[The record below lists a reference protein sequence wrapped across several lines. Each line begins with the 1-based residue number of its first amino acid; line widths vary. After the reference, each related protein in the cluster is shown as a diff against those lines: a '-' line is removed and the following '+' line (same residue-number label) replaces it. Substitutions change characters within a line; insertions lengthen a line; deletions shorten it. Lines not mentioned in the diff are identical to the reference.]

1 MSVEPIAGPWSA
13 ERFQL
18 FRVLVS
24 QTALALERCRLAD
37 EVHAARSLADTERSR
52 NALLSSVSHDLRT
65 PLATITGAA
74 TSLRDGTAQL
84 ADATRRDLADM
95 IAEEAQRLN
104 RLIGN
109 ILDMTRLESGMLQIR
124 RDWHSLEELVGAALV
139 RLEATLGS
147 RPVVLDLPPDL
158 PLVSL
163 DGVLFEQ
170 VLTNLIE
177 NAHKYSADGLP
188 IEIRADIAGTAL
200 RLEVADRGPGLPP
213 GEETHVFEKFHRG
226 SNTRAV
232 TGAGLGLAIC
242 QGIVEA
248 HGGTI
253 SAANRDGGGATFTV
267 RLPLEGVPPIVEQE
281 RGASAAAG
289 AS

>member
-1 MSVEPIAGPWSA
+1 V
-13 ERFQL
+13 
-18 FRVLVS
+18 
-24 QTALALERCRLAD
+24 
-37 EVHAARSLADTERSR
+37 
-52 NALLSSVSHDLRT
+52 
-65 PLATITGAA
+65 
-74 TSLRDGTAQL
+74 
-84 ADATRRDLADM
+84 DATRRELADM

-109 ILDMTRLESGMLQIR
+109 ILDMTRLESGMLRVR

-147 RPVVLDLPPDL
+147 RPVILDLQPDL
-158 PLVSL
+158 PLVSI

-188 IEIRADIAGTAL
+188 IEIHAAIAGTTL
-200 RLEVADRGPGLPP
+200 RLEVADRGPGLPS
-213 GEETHVFEKFHRG
+213 GEEIRVFEKFHRG

-232 TGAGLGLAIC
+232 PGAGLGLSIC

-267 RLPLEGVPPIVEQE
+267 RLPLEGEPPIVDQE
-281 RGASAAAG
+281 RGASATAG